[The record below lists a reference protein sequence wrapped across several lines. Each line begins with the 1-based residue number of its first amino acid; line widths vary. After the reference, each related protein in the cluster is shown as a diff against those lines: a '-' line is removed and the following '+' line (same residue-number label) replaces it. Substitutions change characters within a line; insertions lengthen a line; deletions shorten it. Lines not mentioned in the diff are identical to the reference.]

1 MSHFTHMKTRF
12 QNLFYLEKALNRLN
26 IVHKQQKNHIT
37 NSNSKSYHINLLIP
51 QSNGYDIEFCWN
63 GQEYELVVDMSFWE
77 QPYPIESFIDKIAQQ
92 YAGEVI
98 IGESQK
104 IGFQPIKYQQNTDGS
119 NTLILERWNTE
130 KFFDKVN

>member
-1 MSHFTHMKTRF
+1 MSHFTHIKTRF

-26 IVHKQQKNHIT
+26 ISHRVEQEKSVQET
-37 NSNSKSYHINLLIP
+37 SSYHKSLIIS
-51 QSNGYDIEFCWN
+51 QSNGYDIEFGWN

-77 QPYPIESFIDKIAQQ
+77 QPYPVESFIDKISQQ

-104 IGFQPIKYQQNTDGS
+104 IGFQPIKYQQNADGS
-119 NTLILERWNTE
+119 NTLVLERWNNETIIE
-130 KFFDKVN
+130 RV

>member
-1 MSHFTHMKTRF
+1 MSHFTHIKTRF

-26 IVHKQQKNHIT
+26 IGHTQNKKKVFKIQT
-37 NSNSKSYHINLLIP
+37 SYHKSLIIP
-51 QSNGYDIEFCWN
+51 QSNGYDIEFAWN

-77 QPYPIESFIDKIAQQ
+77 QPYPIESFIDKISQQ

-104 IGFQPIKYQQNTDGS
+104 IGFQPIKYQQNADGS
-119 NTLILERWNTE
+119 NTLVLERWNNETIIE
-130 KFFDKVN
+130 RV

>member
-1 MSHFTHMKTRF
+1 MSHFTHIKTRF

-26 IVHKQQKNHIT
+26 ISHTEQEKNVENT
-37 NSNSKSYHINLLIP
+37 SLYYKSLIIP
-51 QSNGYDIEFCWN
+51 QSNGYDIEFAWN

-77 QPYPIESFIDKIAQQ
+77 QPYPIESFIDKISQQ

-104 IGFQPIKYQQNTDGS
+104 TGFQPIKYQQNADGS
-119 NTLILERWNTE
+119 NTLVLERWNNE
-130 KFFDKVN
+130 KIMERV

>member
-26 IVHKQQKNHIT
+26 IVTKEQEKNT
-37 NSNSKSYHINLLIP
+37 DLLDSNSQNLNLIIP
-51 QSNGYDIEFCWN
+51 QSNGYDIEFAWN

-77 QPYPIESFIDKIAQQ
+77 QPYPIESFIDKVAQQ

-104 IGFQPIKYQQNTDGS
+104 TGFQPIKYQQNADGS
-119 NTLILERWNTE
+119 NTLVLERWNNE
-130 KFFDKVN
+130 KIIEKV

>member
-1 MSHFTHMKTRF
+1 MKTRF

-26 IVHKQQKNHIT
+26 IVYKQEQKILQ
-37 NSNSKSYHINLLIP
+37 NSNLLNVNLVIP

-77 QPYPIESFIDKIAQQ
+77 QPYPIENFIDKVAQQ
-92 YAGEVI
+92 YAGEVV

-104 IGFQPIKYQQNTDGS
+104 IGFQPVKYQQNSDGS
-119 NTLILERWNTE
+119 NTLVLERWNSE
-130 KFFDKVN
+130 K

>member
-12 QNLFYLEKALNRLN
+12 QNLFYLEKALNKLN
-26 IVHKQQKNHIT
+26 ISHRKQNQEINNKSTQT
-37 NSNSKSYHINLLIP
+37 NFIIS
-51 QSNGYDIEFCWN
+51 QSNGYDIQFCWN

-104 IGFQPIKYQQNTDGS
+104 IGFQPIKYQQNKDGS
-119 NTLILERWNTE
+119 NTLILERWNE
-130 KFFDKVN
+130 K

>member
-1 MSHFTHMKTRF
+1 MSHFTHIRTRF

-26 IVHKQQKNHIT
+26 ITHTEEKKTTYN
-37 NSNSKSYHINLLIP
+37 KSLIIP
-51 QSNGYDIEFCWN
+51 QSNGYDIEFSWN

-77 QPYPIESFIDKIAQQ
+77 QPYPIESFIDKISQQ

-104 IGFQPIKYQQNTDGS
+104 IGFQPIKYQQNADGS
-119 NTLILERWNTE
+119 NTLVLERWNNE
-130 KFFDKVN
+130 KIIERV